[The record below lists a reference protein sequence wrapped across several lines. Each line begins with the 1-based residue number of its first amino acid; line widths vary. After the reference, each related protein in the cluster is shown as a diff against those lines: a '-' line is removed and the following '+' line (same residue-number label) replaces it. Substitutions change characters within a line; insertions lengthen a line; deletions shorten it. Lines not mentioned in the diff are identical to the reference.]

1 MMMTMIRSGGAAL
14 LMLLFLLP
22 AGDGL
27 YGQRRDFQS
36 WFEVEVEKDLKNGID
51 LSAEIEQR
59 FESNSTRYDR
69 SLLTLAAGYDL
80 GDYLKASGGARML
93 MVADREMNLHPRY
106 RVHADATGSLKLLD
120 ADLSLRVRFQ
130 YGFEEF
136 IYFTDFIDNNLMN
149 RVRLKGAYHIFGTR
163 IGLFASAES
172 WGMFQSRD
180 GRFFKRMRYSA
191 GGSYTVSFRSEF
203 SLRYILEDEFNQV
216 NPLQSH
222 ILVVGYA
229 CSL

>member
-149 RVRLKGAYHIFGTR
+149 RV
-163 IGLFASAES
+163 GLFASAES

-191 GGSYTVSFRSEF
+191 GGSYAVSFRSEF